1 MADAS
6 ADAADTSPGD
16 TAGPA
21 PVPEGAVGSEPAD
34 PPSAG
39 PSVVAHD
46 ELGASDPAV
55 DIERW
60 RRLAESAL
68 ATEGVVRG
76 ELTLTFVDEATM
88 AELNETHM
96 DESGPTD
103 VLSFPLDAE
112 DGLVPGG
119 ADDGPPVL
127 LGDIVVCPAVARR
140 QAAARGGDPDDELAL
155 LVVHGVLHV
164 LGHDHA
170 EPDETARMR
179 AREHDLL
186 ERHHR

>member
-1 MADAS
+1 MAETPLD
-6 ADAADTSPGD
+6 
-16 TAGPA
+16 AGPTVGDVA
-21 PVPEGAVGSEPAD
+21 ATPESGVTEAD
-34 PPSAG
+34 PGLPGSAG

-46 ELGASDPAV
+46 ELGASVPTV
-55 DIERW
+55 DVERW
-60 RRLAESAL
+60 RRLALDAL
-68 ATEGVVRG
+68 VTEGVRRG
-76 ELTLTFVDEATM
+76 ELTLTFVDEVVM

-112 DGLVPGG
+112 DGLVAGDT
-119 ADDGPPVL
+119 ADGPPVL
-127 LGDIVVCPAVARR
+127 LGDVVVCPAVAER
-140 QAAARGGDPDDELAL
+140 QATARGGDPDDELAL

-179 AREHDLL
+179 AREHELL